1 MEKPIAQIFAVFR
14 AETYLVEAGT
24 GQNIKSYEGRRK
36 SSRPNHERGVLG
48 KILFAIFERI
58 HLSTLDI

>member
-1 MEKPIAQIFAVFR
+1 MSGRQHIVSI
-14 AETYLVEAGT
+14 
-24 GQNIKSYEGRRK
+24 IYEGRRK